1 MCKSCRSNI
10 IDRIVGS
17 ILTLISKPLI
27 YGRECD
33 NKEGDLTMN
42 MRSLGFQDIRGGSD
56 IKEGDI
62 TTLGCQ
68 LDIEIS

>member
-1 MCKSCRSNI
+1 
-10 IDRIVGS
+10 
-17 ILTLISKPLI
+17 
-27 YGRECD
+27 
-33 NKEGDLTMN
+33 MN